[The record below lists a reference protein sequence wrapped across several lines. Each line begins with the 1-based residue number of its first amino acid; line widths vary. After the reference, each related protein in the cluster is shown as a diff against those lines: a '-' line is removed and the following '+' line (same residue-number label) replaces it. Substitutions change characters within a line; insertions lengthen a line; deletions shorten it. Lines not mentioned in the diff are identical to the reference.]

1 MHHTVTRLNTIEITK
16 LSEVTI
22 EALEPFRQ
30 NGKIA
35 PVYLQFANSEAALQ
49 AYLRMEQSL
58 SLGSLTTLQLEA
70 VKLWVSQQTGCEFCL
85 SVHSFKAQSAGLDEP
100 QQMAIRTDGET
111 GNQSLDALLRL
122 ARTLFRTPGSI
133 PQDVLS
139 DARAA
144 GLSDENMVDL
154 AMAMSTIFF
163 TNLTNHINDSKSP
176 LKAAPAIS

>member
-1 MHHTVTRLNTIEITK
+1 MTRLNTCEITE
-16 LSEVTI
+16 LSEATI

-35 PVYLQFANSEAALQ
+35 AVYLQFANSEAALQ

-58 SLGSLTTLQLEA
+58 SLGSLSIVQLEA

-85 SVHSFKAQSAGLDEP
+85 SVHSFKAQNAGLDEP
-100 QQMAIRTDGET
+100 QQMAIRKDQHIGD
-111 GNQSLDALLRL
+111 QSLDALLTLTR
-122 ARTLFRTPGSI
+122 ALFRTPGSI
-133 PQDVLS
+133 SQDMLS